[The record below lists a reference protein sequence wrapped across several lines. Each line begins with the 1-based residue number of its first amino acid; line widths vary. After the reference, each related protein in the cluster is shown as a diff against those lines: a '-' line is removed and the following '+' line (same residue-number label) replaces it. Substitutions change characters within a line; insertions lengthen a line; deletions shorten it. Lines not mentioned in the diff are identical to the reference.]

1 MHLIIG
7 SRGSKLAL
15 WQAEWVRSRLSE
27 AGHSAEIKVITT
39 TGDRMAAS
47 ALAQPAAKG
56 LFIKEIEEALLAG
69 SVDLAVHSF
78 KDLPVDLA
86 PPFAIAAVPERE
98 DARDALLTHAGGGL
112 KSLPQGARV
121 GTGSPRR
128 ESQLRALRPDL
139 TVVPVRGNVDTR
151 IRKLER
157 GDFDALVMA
166 AAGLHRLGFKDRIAE
181 YFEPGALCPAA
192 GQGALAIEIRRDDAR
207 AAAAALPLDHAA
219 TRCATRAERAAL
231 RCLGGGCQTPI
242 AAYAAMSDG
251 MIQVCGAVATQDGT
265 RVIRARAEG
274 DAGDPDAAGARLAE
288 MLSEQGARELLG
300 L

>member
-1 MHLIIG
+1 MHLTIG

-15 WQAEWVRSRLSE
+15 WQAEWVRGRLSE
-27 AGHSAEIKVITT
+27 AGHSAEIKIITT
-39 TGDRMAAS
+39 TGDRMAAA

-69 SVDLAVHSF
+69 SVDLAVHSL
-78 KDLPVDLA
+78 KDLPVDLTPA
-86 PPFAIAAVPERE
+86 LIIAAVPGRE
-98 DARDALLTHAGGGL
+98 DARDALLTRAGGGL

-151 IRKLER
+151 LRKLER

-166 AAGLHRLGFKDRIAE
+166 AAGLHRLGFMDRIDE
-181 YFEPGALCPAA
+181 YFEPSALCPAA

-242 AAYAAMSDG
+242 AAYAAVSKG
-251 MIQVCGAVATQDGT
+251 VIEIYGAVASADGT
-265 RVIRARAEG
+265 RVIRADAEG
-274 DAGDPDAAGARLAE
+274 STADPDAVGARLAE
-288 MLSEQGARELLG
+288 ILIEQGAHELLH